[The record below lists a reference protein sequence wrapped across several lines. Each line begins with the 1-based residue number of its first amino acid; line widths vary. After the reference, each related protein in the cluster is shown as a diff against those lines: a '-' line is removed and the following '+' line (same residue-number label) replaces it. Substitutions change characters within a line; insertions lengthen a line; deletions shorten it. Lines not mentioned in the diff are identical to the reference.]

1 MQLRRNSSRVLAAEL
16 GREMAYLTKLLIR
29 VVRVIPLLLLGC
41 GRRESGDASSTQRL
55 DSSTVV
61 KKSATTTEA
70 KPWFSD
76 EREIDLTGDGRADT
90 ARLEAVGPTVDSLK
104 IVFTIRSGG
113 NTVYRNSWN
122 SEYALSA
129 ISEEGSRA
137 IQRPDSALRVQ
148 LRAFLRK
155 LKIESLDR
163 RELQQSWL
171 HKTDDCSEDPRNCI
185 ALELLDDSTKKAGF
199 TTGRSLVPLFD
210 TVAVYQI
217 VGDMLAHSVPVVAY
231 SYGSESEARIAW
243 TSAKHRFFTLY
254 ECC

>member
-1 MQLRRNSSRVLAAEL
+1 V
-16 GREMAYLTKLLIR
+16 AYLTKLLFR
-29 VVRVIPLLLLGC
+29 PGGVILLLLLGC
-41 GRRESGDASSTQRL
+41 GRTESDASSTQRL
-55 DSSTVV
+55 DSSTVAQ
-61 KKSATTTEA
+61 KNATTSET
-70 KPWFSD
+70 PSWFSD
-76 EREIDLTGDGRADT
+76 ERDIDLTGDARPDT
-90 ARLEAVGPTVDSLK
+90 ARLDAVGPTVDSLQ

-113 NTVYRNSWN
+113 STVYRNSWN

-163 RELQQSWL
+163 KELQQSWL
-171 HKTDDCSEDPRNCI
+171 RKTDDCSEDPRNCI

-210 TVAVYQI
+210 TAGASGIVA
-217 VGDMLAHSVPVVAY
+217 DMLAHSVPVVSY
-231 SYGSESEARIAW
+231 SYGSESEVKIAW
-243 TSAKHRFFTLY
+243 SPAKHRFFTLY